1 MFKELSLTVA
11 LLFSINATA
20 FEKLDKIIIAGPFT
34 NVSHPILHMVENG
47 ALKDMAKKVEFKYWK
62 NQDQLRAMILS
73 DKVDFMAVPVNAGA
87 ILYNK
92 GVDLQ
97 LLNVSIWGNYGI
109 VSSKDIKTFKDLKG
123 ISLAVPSRGDM
134 PDIIVQKLLKA
145 NGMSKKDIK
154 IAYMPTP
161 IDGLSMVVKGKI
173 DAAFLPEP
181 ALSMAILKSKKRLKV
196 VLNIQDEYKKA
207 FNTTKTFPQVGF
219 AVMGKNKHNSKLIKR
234 FVTEYKESMSWYQT
248 HPKQAASI
256 VVKYLPMLKQ
266 KAVAMGV
273 KNIEIKTKTAQEA
286 KEEIKQWFKNLKQ
299 FNPKLIGDKLPDDKF
314 WYSDN

>member
-1 MFKELSLTVA
+1 MQKLILALMVCLTLLNANQKE
-11 LLFSINATA
+11 
-20 FEKLDKIIIAGPFT
+20 KIIIAGPFT
-34 NVSHPILHMVENG
+34 NVSHPILHMIQTN

-73 DKVDFMAVPVNAGA
+73 NEVDFMAVPVNAGA

-109 VSSKDIKTFKDLKG
+109 VSSKDIKNFKDLKG

-134 PDIIVQKLLKA
+134 PDIIIQKLIKA
-145 NGMSKKDIK
+145 NGMKKSDIK

-196 VLNIQDEYKKA
+196 VLNIQDEYKKV

-219 AVMGKNKHNSKLIKR
+219 AVMGKNKYNSKLIKR
-234 FVTEYKESMSWYQT
+234 FITEYKKSMQWYQT
-248 HPKQAASI
+248 HPKQAAKI

-273 KNIEIKTKTAQEA
+273 KNIEIKTQTAQEA
-286 KEEIKQWFKNLKQ
+286 KQEIKQWFKNLKQ
-299 FNPKLIGDKLPDDKF
+299 FNPKLIGGKQPN
-314 WYSDN
+314 DNFYYKGEQ

>member
-1 MFKELSLTVA
+1 MQKIILVLVMCLTLLNANKKE
-11 LLFSINATA
+11 
-20 FEKLDKIIIAGPFT
+20 KIIIAGPFT
-34 NVSHPILHMVENG
+34 NVSHPILHMIETGV
-47 ALKDMAKKVEFKYWK
+47 LKDLAKKVEFKYWK

-73 DKVDFMAVPVNAGA
+73 NEVDFMAVPVNAAA

-92 GVDLQ
+92 GIDLQ

-109 VSSKDIKTFKDLKG
+109 VSSKNIKNFKDLKG

-134 PDIIVQKLLKA
+134 PDIIIQKLIKA
-145 NGMSKKDIK
+145 NGMKKNDIK

-161 IDGLSMVVKGKI
+161 IDGLSMVVKGKV

-219 AVMGKNKHNSKLIKR
+219 AVMGKNKHNSKFINR
-234 FVTEYKESMSWYQT
+234 FVTEYKKSMQWYQT
-248 HPKQAASI
+248 HPKQASKI

-273 KNIEIKTKTAQEA
+273 KNIEIKTQTAQEA
-286 KEEIKQWFKNLKQ
+286 KQEIKQWFKNLKQ
-299 FNPKLIGDKLPDDKF
+299 FNSKLIGGKQPNNNFYYKCEK
-314 WYSDN
+314 